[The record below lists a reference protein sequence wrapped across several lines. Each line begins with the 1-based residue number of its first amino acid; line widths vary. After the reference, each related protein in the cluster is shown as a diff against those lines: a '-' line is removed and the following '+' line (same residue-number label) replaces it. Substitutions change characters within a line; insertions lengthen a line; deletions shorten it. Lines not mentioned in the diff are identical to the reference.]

1 MISKADQKRTETG
14 DADELM
20 LQTKGLIAAFSGSA
34 KPLCVG
40 SIPIR
45 ASNPKPLQT
54 NGLHFIW

>member
-1 MISKADQKRTETG
+1 MGAKNTRFWVYHPTEVPCFIKHLRMAQKT
-14 DADELM
+14 
-20 LQTKGLIAAFSGSA
+20 A